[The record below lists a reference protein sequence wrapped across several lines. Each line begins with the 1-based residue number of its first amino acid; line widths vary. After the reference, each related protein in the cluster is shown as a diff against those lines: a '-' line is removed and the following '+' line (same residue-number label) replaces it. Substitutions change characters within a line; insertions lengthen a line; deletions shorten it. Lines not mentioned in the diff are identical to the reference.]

1 MTRQGELF
9 AAEAPLV
16 PGLMLVADAVAPAEA
31 ARLAARIDAAPLQ
44 PFEFGQW
51 RGKRLTAHYGSAYDF
66 ARGRLGEA
74 PPLPDWLLA
83 LRDCL
88 APLAGMD
95 PAALEAAL
103 LIRYDPGAG
112 IGWHRDRPQYGEV
125 LGLSLGAP
133 CVMRLRRRVADGFER
148 RKLALP
154 QRSLYRLAGEVRWD
168 WEHSIAPMDVTRRSV
183 TFRTLRQ
190 PEARQLAHRAR

>member
-1 MTRQGELF
+1 MTIQGELF
-9 AAEAPLV
+9 DAAPPPV
-16 PGLMLVADAVAPAEA
+16 PGLLLVPEAVTPAEE
-31 ARLAARIDAAPLQ
+31 ARLATLIDAAPLA

-51 RGKRLTAHYGSAYDF
+51 RGKRLTVHYGSAYDF

-74 PPLPDWLLA
+74 PPLPDWLVA
-83 LRDCL
+83 LRGRL
-88 APLAGMD
+88 APQVGMK

-133 CVMRLRRRVADGFER
+133 CVMRLRRRTPDGFER

-154 QRSLYRLAGEVRWD
+154 PRSLYRLSGEVRWD
-168 WEHSIAPMDVTRRSV
+168 WEHSIAPMDVPRRSI
-183 TFRTLRQ
+183 TFRTLR
-190 PEARQLAHRAR
+190 

>member
-1 MTRQGELF
+1 MTLQGDLF
-9 AAEAPLV
+9 ATDAPLV
-16 PGLMLVADAVAPAEA
+16 PGLALVPDAVTPAEEV
-31 ARLAARIDAAPLQ
+31 RLAAQIDAALLA

-66 ARGRLGEA
+66 AHNRLGDA

-83 LRDCL
+83 QRERL
-88 APLAGMD
+88 ASLVGMD

-112 IGWHRDRPQYGEV
+112 IGWHRDRPHYGEV

-133 CVMRLRRRVADGFER
+133 CTLRLRRRTAEGFER
-148 RKLALP
+148 PHVPLP
-154 QRSLYRLAGEVRWD
+154 PRSLYRLSGEIRWD
-168 WEHSIAPMDVTRRSV
+168 WEHSIAPHKTTRQ
-183 TFRTLRQ
+183 TDTKHTLRQ
-190 PEARQLAHRAR
+190 TIGTCAS